1 MNDQATTL
9 RITASPEPILNTE
22 VSEPANPRCRKPR
35 TIAITGGKG
44 GVGKSNIAV
53 NVALELANAGWRVT
67 LLDANLALANA
78 DVLLGLNPQY
88 HLGHVLSGER
98 TLEEVIIK
106 TENGVR
112 LIPSGSGIE
121 EIANLSQAQHKRL
134 ISELTAMEAESDFM
148 IIDTSAGIGHNVTSV
163 LNAASDVVIVTTP
176 DPTAVIDAYATIKVV
191 HRDSP
196 KKPISIIVN
205 DVVGIGDADQVFGQ
219 IQSAAKRFLNRP
231 ITHLGSIPRDAEL
244 AEAVRQQVP
253 VVDYAPETP
262 ASRSL
267 RLIARQLDQAHRTSD
282 PSDPSGQS
290 FWQLLSEPEA

>member
-1 MNDQATTL
+1 MT
-9 RITASPEPILNTE
+9 SPEPILNTE
-22 VSEPANPRCRKPR
+22 VSELANPGGRKPR

-44 GVGKSNIAV
+44 GVGKSNVAV

-112 LIPSGSGIE
+112 LIPGGSGIE

-134 ISELTAMEAESDFM
+134 ISELTAMEGESDFM

-205 DVVGIGDADQVFGQ
+205 DVIGIGDADQVFGQ

-253 VVDYAPETP
+253 VVHYAPETP
-262 ASRSL
+262 ASQSL

-282 PSDPSGQS
+282 LSDPLGQS